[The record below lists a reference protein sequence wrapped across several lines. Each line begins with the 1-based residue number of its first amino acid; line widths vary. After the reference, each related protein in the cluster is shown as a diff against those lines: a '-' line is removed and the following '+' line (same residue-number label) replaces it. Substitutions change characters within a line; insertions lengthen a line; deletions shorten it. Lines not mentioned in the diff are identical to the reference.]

1 MTSLT
6 TIARIGF
13 NPPADYAYGIEIFR
27 ASEWLQRVPQD
38 HFSYPSRLDFYQ
50 WILVTQGQ
58 FRHTVDFQLE
68 PTPSGS
74 LLAMRPGQVQNFET
88 NKKWDGWIVIFRPE
102 SFQSTGAM
110 GSQTLRLSVDDIPVR
125 LCLEAASFHAAEAAL
140 AQMQLDASLAGQ
152 MHLVGALE
160 CTQLQAVLIRLLLAS
175 EQQQAAPIPDSLHAR
190 HFRKYRDATE
200 QKHHEWHRVAD
211 YANALG
217 ISEKTLG
224 RATLEVT
231 GQSAKTYLSKRI
243 ALEAKRMLA
252 YTNWPIA
259 NVADKLGFDEP
270 TNFIKFFRREAQCA
284 PSAFRKK
291 HRGS

>member
-1 MTSLT
+1 MASLT
-6 TIARIGF
+6 KIARIGF
-13 NPPADYAYGIEIFR
+13 HPPADYAYGIEVFR
-27 ASEWLQRVPQD
+27 ARDWLQRVPKA
-38 HFSYPSRLDFYQ
+38 HFSYPSRLDFCQ
-50 WILVTQGQ
+50 MILVTQGR

-110 GSQTLRLSVDDIPVR
+110 GSQTLQLSADDIPVQ
-125 LCLEAASFHAAEAAL
+125 LSLKKASFDAVEAAL
-140 AQMQLDASLAGQ
+140 AQMHLDASLAGQ
-152 MHLVGALE
+152 MHLVGALVR
-160 CTQLQAVLIRLLLAS
+160 TQLQAILIRLLLAS
-175 EQQQAAPIPDSLHAR
+175 EQQLASPVLDSLHAR
-190 HFRKYRDATE
+190 HFRKYRDAAE
-200 QKHHEWHRVAD
+200 QRHHEWHRVAD

-217 ISEKTLG
+217 ISGKTLG

-259 NVADKLGFDEP
+259 SLADKLGFDEP

-284 PSAFRKK
+284 PSEFRKK
-291 HRGS
+291 HRGL